1 MLDEL
6 GGAELEAFGDIGSIM
21 PPRRRRSSSAD
32 APQSPL
38 DQAFGWRVQDS
49 AKGAKVHTITGM
61 EGDAALVSMSG
72 SARAGLTASAIGT
85 FRTLASPPPLSVE
98 ICGDQ
103 FGSACGR
110 RGEDVRT
117 VWGAEG
123 GLSAELDIC
132 RQDQVKSSLYW
143 LQLPLVTEPATP

>member
-85 FRTLASPPPLSVE
+85 FRTLASPPPLSV
-98 ICGDQ
+98 DTT
-103 FGSACGR
+103 SPV
-110 RGEDVRT
+110 RGNT
-117 VWGAEG
+117 T
-123 GLSAELDIC
+123 LDEQTN
-132 RQDQVKSSLYW
+132 RSDKNRFSLF
-143 LQLPLVTEPATP
+143 